1 MELAKVRKKKKERA
15 VFSKCTE
22 MSTMYLWWVGCA
34 TILLV
39 RWMDCATNSLGLYD
53 FFKDRGWTV
62 MSAVSIL
69 QAYYY
74 FRNIELQRVLENS
87 FQIKISI

>member
-1 MELAKVRKKKKERA
+1 
-15 VFSKCTE
+15 
-22 MSTMYLWWVGCA
+22 
-34 TILLV
+34 
-39 RWMDCATNSLGLYD
+39 MDFATNSLGLYD

-87 FQIKISI
+87 FWIKISI

>member
-1 MELAKVRKKKKERA
+1 
-15 VFSKCTE
+15 
-22 MSTMYLWWVGCA
+22 
-34 TILLV
+34 
-39 RWMDCATNSLGLYD
+39 MDFATNSLGLYD
-53 FFKDRGWTV
+53 FFNDRGWTV

-87 FQIKISI
+87 FRIMIIFLKGFIEYPGKSP

>member
-1 MELAKVRKKKKERA
+1 
-15 VFSKCTE
+15 
-22 MSTMYLWWVGCA
+22 
-34 TILLV
+34 
-39 RWMDCATNSLGLYD
+39 MDCATNSLGLFD

-87 FQIKISI
+87 FWIKISI